1 MDSDLQELSKTKFE
15 FCRKVGV
22 SMSRTKAE
30 LVNMADEAA
39 EKWLC
44 SEEGVGGGYDIQ
56 PMDFIRFVNR
66 ELAPHMTKEAL
77 QKLIREYE
85 GWLNI

>member
-1 MDSDLQELSKTKFE
+1 ME
-15 FCRKVGV
+15 VGV
-22 SMSRTKAE
+22 DMPETKAE
-30 LVNMADEAA
+30 LINKASEAA
-39 EKWLC
+39 EKWLDA
-44 SEEGVGGGYDIQ
+44 EEGVGGGFDIQ